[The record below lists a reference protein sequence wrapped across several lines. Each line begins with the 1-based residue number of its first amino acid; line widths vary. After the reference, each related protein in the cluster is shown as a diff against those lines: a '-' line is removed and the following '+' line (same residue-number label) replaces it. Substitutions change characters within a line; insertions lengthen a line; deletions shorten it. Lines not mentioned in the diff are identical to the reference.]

1 MSFGTV
7 QAEKMTTESGYSLG
21 AGNASSFKNRIING
35 NMTIAQRTTS
45 AVVSNESGQY
55 PVDRFYVEAYGG
67 GVLTSQQSST
77 APDGFNNSTIITVTT
92 TDTSLAATDDYEINQ
107 KIEGFNVADLGWG
120 TASAKTITLS
130 FWVRSSVTG
139 SYSVGFQN
147 SAAARSYVGLYTIN
161 SANTWE
167 QKTITV
173 AGDTSGTWGTGNG
186 AGFFLRW
193 CLATGSNRIAAA
205 ANTWESANRI
215 AIAATANPIMGTS
228 GATWYMTGVQLEVGT
243 VATSFDFRS
252 YTTELQ
258 LCQRYCL
265 VWAYDVSPARL
276 FGWNN
281 TTTVGVVNLPIPVTL
296 RSPPTSV
303 TVTNASTMTYYASG
317 VSYTVTAVSLD
328 SSTGINTANLVVTT
342 VGTLSVGAGSILG
355 LQNTGN
361 KIILNGMEL
370 S

>member
-35 NMTIAQRTTS
+35 GMTISQRNGTTATLITADNQYGLDRFTYRTNLTSKFTSTQSTNAPAGFYNSNQTTVTTS
-45 AVVSNESGQY
+45 ATPASGEY
-55 PVDRFYVEAYGG
+55 A
-67 GVLTSQQSST
+67 
-77 APDGFNNSTIITVTT
+77 
-92 TDTSLAATDDYEINQ
+92 SL
-107 KIEGFNVADLGWG
+107 KHSIEGYNITDLAFG
-120 TASAKTITLS
+120 TANAKPITLS
-130 FWVRSSVTG
+130 FWVYSSV
-139 SYSVGFQN
+139 VGTYGGRLCNESLSQTYVFQ
-147 SAAARSYVGLYTIN
+147 YTVN
-161 SANTWE
+161 VANTWE
-167 QKTITV
+167 QKTISAVGSTTGTWNSTTAIGLAV
-173 AGDTSGTWGTGNG
+173 QFDLGSGTAFQTSTLNAWQNADAIRAAGNVQ
-186 AGFFLRW
+186 LI
-193 CLATGSNRIAAA
+193 TN
-205 ANTWESANRI
+205 
-215 AIAATANPIMGTS
+215 S
-228 GATWYMTGVQLEVGT
+228 GANWYVTGIQIEVGT

-265 VWAYDVSPARL
+265 VWDIAVSPTRM

-281 TTTVGVVNLPIPVTL
+281 TTTVGVVNVPIPVTL

-342 VGTLSVGAGSILG
+342 VGTLSVGAGSILA
-355 LQNTGN
+355 LQSTGN

-370 S
+370 